1 MSFIIHH
8 YTFFIILLHFEPLFT
23 LHSFMDIIIIDSSS
37 SSEDEQESTT
47 NHDRHDH
54 DFKFV
59 TATSTT
65 NNQEEKH
72 RKSTNDDDDDDGD
85 DWDVVP
91 SCRRKTTKH
100 KMSKPGININTMITT
115 TITTTMTNTTISS
128 FMIMLIGIPGS
139 GKSHL
144 AQMLV
149 TIYPQTFIRISQDVL
164 KSRIQ
169 CEIACKQAILS
180 GRVPIIDRCN
190 INPKQRQSFLRIA
203 SECNIPVDGI
213 LFQYPQEECIL
224 RCEER
229 GFHETLDRRDA
240 RRVVGYMAK
249 DVDPP
254 NKETDGHMFRSMNNV
269 SSFHQANAIIS
280 KYTS

>member
-1 MSFIIHH
+1 
-8 YTFFIILLHFEPLFT
+8 
-23 LHSFMDIIIIDSSS
+23 MDIIIIDSSS
-37 SSEDEQESTT
+37 SSEDEQESTP

-54 DFKFV
+54 DLKFV
-59 TATSTT
+59 TTTSSST
-65 NNQEEKH
+65 NHHQEEKH
-72 RKSTNDDDDDDGD
+72 QKSTNDDDDDDGD

-91 SCRRKTTKH
+91 TCRIKTKKH

-169 CEIACKQAILS
+169 CEIACRQAILS

-213 LFQYPQEECIL
+213 LFQYSQEECIL

-249 DVDPP
+249 DFDPP